1 MTKRAFEIINFK
13 IYENC
18 VYHFNSNEM
27 HNLVDIDSLYLS
39 LISFRTLI
47 DHTNSILINKK
58 N

>member
-18 VYHFNSNEM
+18 LYHFNSNEM
-27 HNLVDIDSLYLS
+27 HNLVDIASLYLS

-47 DHTNSILINKK
+47 DHTNSILIN
-58 N
+58 